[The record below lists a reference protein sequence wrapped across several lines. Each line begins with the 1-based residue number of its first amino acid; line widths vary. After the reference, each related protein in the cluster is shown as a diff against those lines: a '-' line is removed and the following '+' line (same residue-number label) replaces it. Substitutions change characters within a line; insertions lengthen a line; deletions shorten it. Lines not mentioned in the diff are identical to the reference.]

1 MARLA
6 KQQPRRLWR
15 ESKYDLHTIAG
26 GLPVECRR
34 GEDYSCAHESFL
46 VGLRRFA
53 AEQDVI
59 FRAEPVVGGDDQ
71 VGWTVQFFWN
81 LYRSESRRTPPDFR
95 HPSCK
100 GQGGCSGQVPGPGGT
115 RQAGGLPFRAAWG
128 RRWL

>member
-59 FRAEPVVGGDDQ
+59 FRAEPVVEGGDQ

-95 HPSCK
+95 HPSDADDVLSE
-100 GQGGCSGQVPGPGGT
+100 CSPYVRRKYAEIPVQMRVP
-115 RQAGGLPFRAAWG
+115 LS
-128 RRWL
+128 L

>member
-95 HPSCK
+95 HPSDTDDVLSE
-100 GQGGCSGQVPGPGGT
+100 CSPYVRRKYAEIPVQLRVP
-115 RQAGGLPFRAAWG
+115 LS
-128 RRWL
+128 L